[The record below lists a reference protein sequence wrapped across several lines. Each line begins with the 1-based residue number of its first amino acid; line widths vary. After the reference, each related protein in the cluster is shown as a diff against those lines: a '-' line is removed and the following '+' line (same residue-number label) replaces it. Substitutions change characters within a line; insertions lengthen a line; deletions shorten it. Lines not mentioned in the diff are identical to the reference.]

1 MWNLTKEEQLV
12 LLFLLTAFTI
22 GIGVKLW
29 GGVFHSPEPSS
40 FSPQMLKVKISGAV
54 REPGWYDLPEGSLV
68 IEGIKKAGG
77 ALPEAELEK
86 LNLALFLREG
96 EEIWV
101 PGGKININKAS
112 LEQLTY
118 LPGIGPELAKRII
131 EYRERNGKFAS
142 ILELEKVKGIGE
154 IKLQKIKE
162 KITFEEN

>member
-1 MWNLTKEEQLV
+1 MWNLTREEQLV
-12 LLFLLTAFTI
+12 LFFLLGAFTI

-29 GGVFHSPEPSS
+29 GGVFHSHNLYSL
-40 FSPQMLKVKISGAV
+40 SPQMLKVEISGAV
-54 REPGWYDLPEGSLV
+54 RKPGWYDLPEGSLV

-77 ALPEAELEK
+77 ALPVAKLEK
-86 LNLALFLREG
+86 LNLSLSLKEG

-112 LEQLTY
+112 LEQLAY

-131 EYRERNGKFAS
+131 EYREKNGKFAS

-162 KITFEEN
+162 KITLEEN